1 MKNINKEQV
10 QKELLKLEN
19 ELEKFFIF
27 SDDLGQIGIETVL
40 GNELFQRIK
49 DAVFEFEKKYD
60 LK

>member
-1 MKNINKEQV
+1 MKNLNKEEA
-10 QKELLKLEN
+10 QKEILKLEK

-27 SDDLGQIGIETVL
+27 SDDLRQIGIETVL

-49 DAVFEFEKKYD
+49 DAIFEIEKKYD